1 MIPFTVVSTNKK
13 YLRINLKNNAEDL
26 YMENY
31 KVLVREILKDKS
43 MEG

>member
-1 MIPFTVVSTNKK
+1 MIPFTVVSTNEK

-31 KVLVREILKDKS
+31 KVLVREILKDKL

>member
-1 MIPFTVVSTNKK
+1 MILFIVVLINEK
-13 YLRINLKNNAEDL
+13 YLRINLKNNAEDF

-31 KVLVREILKDKS
+31 KVLVREILKDKL